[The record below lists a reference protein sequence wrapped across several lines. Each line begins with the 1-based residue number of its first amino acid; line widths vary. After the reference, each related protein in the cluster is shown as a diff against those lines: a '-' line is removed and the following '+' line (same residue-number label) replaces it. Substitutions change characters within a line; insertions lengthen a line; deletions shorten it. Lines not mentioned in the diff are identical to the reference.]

1 MPEIAIIGDIHGAFD
16 DTDIAA
22 FNQSPYDLLLFT
34 GDLPGFPWAR
44 RLRPVAQRLARLQK
58 PALLIPGNHDIHN
71 PLQFLA
77 AIFRW
82 GWLARPAGWRMPAH
96 HQALQQWLAPVA
108 VGAYSTHPYAID
120 GLSFAVVAGRPYSMG
135 GPAMSYAPF
144 LRKVY
149 GVKTVADSTTLLK
162 AQVDATAPRRLI
174 FLAHNGPT
182 GLSGA
187 PDSIWGRDFG
197 PGEGDWG
204 DRDLEEAIA
213 YARTQGKEVVAVV
226 AGHMHHE
233 TGQGQWRRWHVER
246 QGTHYIN
253 AAQVPRI
260 IRQEDATMR
269 HHIRL
274 SLAEAGAR
282 VEERCW

>member
-16 DTDIAA
+16 ETDVDA
-22 FNQSPYDLLLFT
+22 FNHSAYDLLLFV
-34 GDLPGFPWAR
+34 GDLPPFPWSRSTQPLAR
-44 RLRPVAQRLARLQK
+44 RLSRLQK
-58 PALLIPGNHDIHN
+58 PVLFIPGNHDVHN

-96 HQALQQWLAPVA
+96 HRSLAVWLEPATLA
-108 VGAYSTHPYAID
+108 AYSTHSFTID
-120 GLSFAVVAGRPYSMG
+120 DVSFAIVAGRPYSMG
-135 GPAMSYAPF
+135 GPVMTCVPF
-144 LRKVY
+144 LQKAFAVE
-149 GVKTVADSTTLLK
+149 TIADSSALLK
-162 AQVDATAPRRLI
+162 RQVDATTSRRLI
-174 FLAHNGPT
+174 FLGHNGPT

-204 DRDLEEAIA
+204 DPDLEEAIA
-213 YARTQGKEVVAVV
+213 YARAQGKEVLAVV
-226 AGHMHHE
+226 AGHMHRL
-233 TGQGQWRRWHVER
+233 TGQGQWRRWHVQR

-260 IRQEDATMR
+260 VEQEAEVKR
-269 HHIRL
+269 HHVRL
-274 SLAEAGAR
+274 AVTADAVT
-282 VEERCW
+282 VEDRCW